1 MAQTFYMPMRGERTA
16 PIFDSTRAR
25 DLPKSFTELER
36 LFRRANIT
44 DDNEKKKQVVYYTD
58 INTKQIWQYIP
69 EFNDPTSTCA
79 DFKNVIMEFYPE
91 AAEFLYAITDIDSL
105 TDERQ
110 QTSMTTVQDLSKYHL
125 QFMAITTWLIK
136 KGQLCE
142 LGQKRAYI
150 RAFPAQLLPTIVTR
164 LQVNFPKHH
173 PGIPYPVTDVYN
185 TAKNIL
191 QGIQFTSTVQPI
203 TAPSEP
209 TELPIKTENLA
220 PVMAELTK
228 TIVQAAKSNQQA
240 VPTIPV
246 HDIKTTCGIT
256 LDDRIATLEAEIFN
270 LKKATVPKPPT
281 VSIPNSRPT
290 VPAQPYQSVRNI
302 AYAPPADRNFGIQ
315 DKPNKKKPAEP
326 AYKTLPTVYEPT
338 IAEDVYNQSM
348 DSYHEMDTEVT
359 DIQPIYTTEHPFF
372 SVANTTNRSRSFI
385 SPKLVEIFSNAHR
398 PAEQSDQDTVK
409 PIPTPP
415 DHTHSITDKIPIFLP
430 NITDNNN
437 RHSTDTLLP
446 TTKYLPANSTPAEN
460 LDSNTAEHIPPP
472 PITPKNHLQSNV
484 TNPDTE
490 TEHNLSV
497 NKLQYIYLPST
508 TDDELS
514 SFQHL
519 PTDNKTTE
527 QIPTLSNSNRLL
539 IYPSQPTNQLYRKS
553 NTFLPEIIY
562 TPPEITSR
570 NPIIDAPADI
580 SYISLYTEADKSPD

>member
-191 QGIQFTSTVQPI
+191 QGIQFTSQVQPI
-203 TAPSEP
+203 TATSEP
-209 TELPIKTENLA
+209 TEVPIKTENLA
-220 PVMAELTK
+220 PVMAEITK
-228 TIVQAAKSNQQA
+228 TIIQAVKDNQQA
-240 VPTIPV
+240 VSTVPV

-290 VPAQPYQSVRNI
+290 VPAQPYQSARNV
-302 AYAPPADRNFGIQ
+302 AYAPPADRNFAAQ
-315 DKPNKKKPAEP
+315 YKPNKEKPAEP
-326 AYKTLPTVYEPT
+326 AYKTLPPVHEPT
-338 IAEDVYNQSM
+338 IAEDDYNQSM
-348 DSYHEMDTEVT
+348 ENYQEMETEIAE
-359 DIQPIYTTEHPFF
+359 IQPIYTTEHPSFT
-372 SVANTTNRSRSFI
+372 VANTTDRSRSFF
-385 SPKLVEIFSNAHR
+385 SPELVEIFSNT
-398 PAEQSDQDTVK
+398 PVE

-415 DHTHSITDKIPIFLP
+415 DNLTTQLQSTTDTDIKADHTRSITDKLSIFLP

-437 RHSTDTLLP
+437 RQSTDIQLP
-446 TTKYLPANSTPAEN
+446 TNSLPTEQP
-460 LDSNTAEHIPPP
+460 DSNTAEHIPPP
-472 PITPKNHLQSNV
+472 PISPKNHLQSNV
-484 TNPDTE
+484 TNPDIE
-490 TEHNLSV
+490 TKHNL
-497 NKLQYIYLPST
+497 
-508 TDDELS
+508 
-514 SFQHL
+514 
-519 PTDNKTTE
+519 
-527 QIPTLSNSNRLL
+527 
-539 IYPSQPTNQLYRKS
+539 
-553 NTFLPEIIY
+553 
-562 TPPEITSR
+562 
-570 NPIIDAPADI
+570 
-580 SYISLYTEADKSPD
+580 

>member
-1 MAQTFYMPMRGERTA
+1 MAQSFYMPMRGERTA
-16 PIFDSTRAR
+16 PVFDSNRAR
-25 DLPKSFTELER
+25 DLPKAFTELER

-58 INTKQIWQYIP
+58 IDTEEIWQYIP
-69 EFNDPTSTCA
+69 EFDEPTSTYA
-79 DFKNVIMEFYPE
+79 DFKDAIMEFYLE
-91 AAEFLYAITDIDSL
+91 AAELLYAITDIDSL

-110 QTSMTTVQDLSKYHL
+110 RLGMTSVQDLSDYYL

-136 KGQLCE
+136 KGQLCK

-185 TAKNIL
+185 TARTIL
-191 QGIQFTSTVQPI
+191 QGIQFTSQVQPI

-209 TELPIKTENLA
+209 TEIPIKTENLA
-220 PVMAELTK
+220 PVMAEFTK
-228 TIVQAAKSNQQA
+228 TIIQAVKSNQQA

-246 HDIKTTCGIT
+246 HDIKTTCDIT

-281 VSIPNSRPT
+281 VLIPNSRPT
-290 VPAQPYQSVRNI
+290 VPAQPYQSARNI
-302 AYAPPADRNFGIQ
+302 AYAPPADRNFAAQ
-315 DKPNKKKPAEP
+315 YKPNKEKPAEP
-326 AYKTLPTVYEPT
+326 AYKTLPPVHEPT
-338 IAEDVYNQSM
+338 TAENDYNQSM
-348 DSYHEMDTEVT
+348 EDYHKMETQVT
-359 DIQPIYTTEHPFF
+359 DIQPTYTAEHPSFTI
-372 SVANTTNRSRSFI
+372 ANTTDRSRSFI
-385 SPKLVEIFSNAHR
+385 SPKLVEIFSNT
-398 PAEQSDQDTVK
+398 PVE

-415 DHTHSITDKIPIFLP
+415 DHTHAITNKLPIFLP
-430 NITDNNN
+430 NITDNND
-437 RHSTDTLLP
+437 RQSTDIQLP
-446 TTKYLPANSTPAEN
+446 TNSLPTEQH
-460 LDSNTAEHIPPP
+460 DSNTAEPILPPP
-472 PITPKNHLQSNV
+472 TSTINQLQSNV
-484 TNPDTE
+484 TNPDIE

-497 NKLQYIYLPST
+497 NKLQNIYLPST

-519 PTDNKTTE
+519 PNEDKTTE

-562 TPPEITSR
+562 TPPKITSR
-570 NPIIDAPADI
+570 KPIIDTPADI

>member
-16 PIFDSTRAR
+16 PIFDSNRAR
-25 DLPKSFTELER
+25 DLPKAFTELER
-36 LFRRANIT
+36 LVRRANIT
-44 DDNEKKKQVVYYTD
+44 DNNEKKKQVVYYTD
-58 INTKQIWQYIP
+58 IDTEQIWQYIP
-69 EFNDPTSTCA
+69 EFDELTSTYA
-79 DFKNVIMEFYPE
+79 DFKDAIMEFYPE

-110 QTSMTTVQDLSKYHL
+110 RLGMTTVQDLSDYHL

-173 PGIPYPVTDVYN
+173 PGIPYPVTEVYN
-185 TAKNIL
+185 MAKNIL
-191 QGIQFTSTVQPI
+191 QGIQFTSTAQPI
-203 TAPSEP
+203 SAPSEP
-209 TELPIKTENLA
+209 TELPIQTKKLA

-228 TIVQAAKSNQQA
+228 TIIQAVKDNQQS

-246 HDIKTTCGIT
+246 QAIKTTCDIT

-290 VPAQPYQSVRNI
+290 VPAQPYQSARSP
-302 AYAPPADRNFGIQ
+302 AYAPPADRNFSAQ
-315 DKPNKKKPAEP
+315 YKPNKEKPAEP
-326 AYKTLPTVYEPT
+326 AYKTPVHEPT
-338 IAEDVYNQSM
+338 TAEDVYNQPM

-359 DIQPIYTTEHPFF
+359 DIQPTYTAEHPFF
-372 SVANTTNRSRSFI
+372 TVANTTDRSRSFI
-385 SPKLVEIFSNAHR
+385 SPELVEIFSNT
-398 PAEQSDQDTVK
+398 PVE

-415 DHTHSITDKIPIFLP
+415 DHTHPITDNLFIFLP
-430 NITDNNN
+430 NITDNND
-437 RHSTDTLLP
+437 RQSTDTLLP

-472 PITPKNHLQSNV
+472 PISPKNHLQSNV
-484 TNPDTE
+484 TNPDIE

-497 NKLQYIYLPST
+497 DKLQYIYLPST

-514 SFQHL
+514 TFQHL
-519 PTDNKTTE
+519 PTDDKTTE
-527 QIPTLSNSNRLL
+527 HLPTLSNTNRPLL
-539 IYPSQPTNQLYRKS
+539 YPSRPANQLPRKS
-553 NTFLPEIIY
+553 NAFPPEIIY

-570 NPIIDAPADI
+570 DPVIDTPSDI
-580 SYISLYTEADKSPD
+580 MYISLYTEADKSPD

>member
-1 MAQTFYMPMRGERTA
+1 MAQSFYMPMRGERTA
-16 PIFDSTRAR
+16 PVFDSNRAR
-25 DLPKSFTELER
+25 DLPKAFTELER

-58 INTKQIWQYIP
+58 IDTEEIWQYIP
-69 EFNDPTSTCA
+69 EFDEPTSTYA
-79 DFKNVIMEFYPE
+79 DFKDAIMEYYPE
-91 AAEFLYAITDIDSL
+91 AAEFLYTITDIDSL

-110 QTSMTTVQDLSKYHL
+110 RLGMTTVQDLSDYHL

-173 PGIPYPVTDVYN
+173 PGIPYPVTEVYN

-191 QGIQFTSTVQPI
+191 QGIQFTSQVQPI
-203 TAPSEP
+203 SAPSEP
-209 TELPIKTENLA
+209 TELPIQTENLA

-228 TIVQAAKSNQQA
+228 TIIQAVKDNQQS

-246 HDIKTTCGIT
+246 QAIKTTCDIT

-290 VPAQPYQSVRNI
+290 VPAQPYQSARSP
-302 AYAPPADRNFGIQ
+302 AYAPPADRNFSAQ
-315 DKPNKKKPAEP
+315 YKPNKEKPAEP
-326 AYKTLPTVYEPT
+326 AYKTPVHEPT
-338 IAEDVYNQSM
+338 TAEDVYNQPM

-359 DIQPIYTTEHPFF
+359 DIQPTYTAEHPFF
-372 SVANTTNRSRSFI
+372 TVANTTDRSRSFI
-385 SPKLVEIFSNAHR
+385 SPELVEIFSNT
-398 PAEQSDQDTVK
+398 PVE

-415 DHTHSITDKIPIFLP
+415 DHTHPITDNLFIFLP
-430 NITDNNN
+430 NITDNND
-437 RHSTDTLLP
+437 RQSTDTLLP

-472 PITPKNHLQSNV
+472 PISPKNHLQSNV
-484 TNPDTE
+484 TNPDIE

-497 NKLQYIYLPST
+497 DKLQYIYLPST

-514 SFQHL
+514 TFQHL
-519 PTDNKTTE
+519 PTDDKTTE
-527 QIPTLSNSNRLL
+527 HLPTLSNTNRPLL
-539 IYPSQPTNQLYRKS
+539 YPSRPANQLPRKS
-553 NTFLPEIIY
+553 NAFPPEIIY
-562 TPPEITSR
+562 TPPEITYR
-570 NPIIDAPADI
+570 NPIIDTPSDI
-580 SYISLYTEADKSPD
+580 MYISLYTEADKSPD